1 MRIIETS
8 ALPPANGHYSQ
19 AISHN
24 GLLYISGQLPID
36 PATKQPPK
44 GIKPQTQLVL
54 SKLKTIIEAGGSQLD
69 QVIQVRIYISDI
81 GLWDAVNHIY
91 MEFFGDHK
99 PVRTIVPTRE
109 LHFGCLIEVEALAA
123 VGQ

>member
-1 MRIIETS
+1 MKIVESPT
-8 ALPPANGHYSQ
+8 LPPANGHYSQ
-19 AISHN
+19 AIEHN

-36 PATKQPPK
+36 PASKQPPK

-54 SKLKTIIEAGGSQLD
+54 SKLKTVIEAGDSQLD

-91 MEFFGDHK
+91 TEFFGDHK
-99 PVRTIVPTRE
+99 PVRAIVPTRE
-109 LHFGCLIEVEALAA
+109 LHFGCLIEVEAVAA
-123 VGQ
+123 VDQ